1 MSNILYVID
10 GFLSSQDKAN
20 ITIELIEQLKKLDP
34 SKEILLINKYNNSWG
49 LEKQVNYYSEYLD
62 GFLVGYP
69 PKEVLENEQYDKPY
83 VYFEI
88 EQGILENWMPLEGVS
103 DHVANVYNSFIFSLK
118 EAKKLNYDKVFR
130 IEYDMLFDE
139 EEFKL
144 ILNDLDK
151 FENEDFL
158 IYGKRQEGNWSKS
171 YQSLIDLHFCGYS
184 SKILKNFDYVKND
197 KEFWELCSKIN
208 YTGKWSEYIMSM
220 SSNFNINNC
229 VGIIYDGITRN
240 KFPNSQFDRISSSG
254 EWTDKWKDIPK
265 ICKLDVDN
273 GHKLDPSKVVIFYLN
288 KDYEFAEVE
297 VVGTN
302 NYYKKENSKI

>member
-1 MSNILYVID
+1 MPSPTDSLPKTYQPHLVEDKWYAEWIKRGYFTSIPNSKTSYTVVIPPP
-10 GFLSSQDKAN
+10 N
-20 ITIELIEQLKKLDP
+20 ITGVLHMGHMLNNTIQDVLIRRARMQGYNACWVPGTDHASIATETKVVQMPEEQGIAKSSLTREAFLTHAWNWKEKYGGIILEQLKKLDP

-83 VYFEI
+83 IYFEI

-158 IYGKRQEGNWSKS
+158 IYGKRQEGNWSK
-171 YQSLIDLHFCGYS
+171 
-184 SKILKNFDYVKND
+184 
-197 KEFWELCSKIN
+197 
-208 YTGKWSEYIMSM
+208 
-220 SSNFNINNC
+220 
-229 VGIIYDGITRN
+229 
-240 KFPNSQFDRISSSG
+240 
-254 EWTDKWKDIPK
+254 
-265 ICKLDVDN
+265 
-273 GHKLDPSKVVIFYLN
+273 
-288 KDYEFAEVE
+288 
-297 VVGTN
+297 
-302 NYYKKENSKI
+302 